1 MLGGGVRLQC
11 RKLSY
16 RLEEGNKTI
25 LQDVS
30 LDVKPGEMLALLG
43 ESGSGK
49 T

>member
-1 MLGGGVRLQC
+1 MVKGVHLQC
-11 RKLSY
+11 RKLGY
-16 RLEEGNKTI
+16 RLEEKEEKTV
-25 LQDVS
+25 LRDVS